1 MLRIVDSNRI
11 NDAKIM
17 AVTMMVAMAGI
28 IVGILAVFHIWSSK
42 ADRWSRRLCPSSR
55 AEKSPRV
62 LARSL

>member
-28 IVGILAVFHIWSSK
+28 IVGILAVFHIWS
-42 ADRWSRRLCPSSR
+42 
-55 AEKSPRV
+55 
-62 LARSL
+62 